1 MSNDRHWISANLI
14 CGLLLPFKSSKFNPI
29 LLKLCSHLQ
38 RVLIWLINRPVILS
52 WWDQQLKINTHKF
65 RISWCSSYIKIIKKS
80 LKLISSSPT
89 TIMILTSDVPWIS
102 RAETTSTSA
111 RIQLWFWINFFG
123 KGEWIRI
130 CLGRVFVLIQSEKT
144 GLPVAC

>member
-80 LKLISSSPT
+80 LKLDIRC
-89 TIMILTSDVPWIS
+89 PWIS
-102 RAETTSTSA
+102 RAETTSTA
-111 RIQLWFWINFFG
+111 TRIQLWFWINFFG
-123 KGEWIRI
+123 KWEWTRI
-130 CLGRVFVLIQSEKT
+130 CLGRDLFWFKVKKQWSTNRIKLTNPTTRDHS
-144 GLPVAC
+144 